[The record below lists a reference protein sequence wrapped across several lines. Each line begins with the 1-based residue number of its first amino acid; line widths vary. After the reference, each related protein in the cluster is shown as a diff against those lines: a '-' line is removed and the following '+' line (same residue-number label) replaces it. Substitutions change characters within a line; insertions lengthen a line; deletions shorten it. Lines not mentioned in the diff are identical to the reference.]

1 MLIFFR
7 KVKGKMRIINFIL
20 IILIFIYFII
30 NKRKSKKI
38 LELENVIKN
47 QNIEIDFLNREM
59 EEIET
64 LEFFN

>member
-1 MLIFFR
+1 
-7 KVKGKMRIINFIL
+7 MRIINFIL